1 MNYAKMLLIDDRY
14 IDAGQIESNFKNFT
28 LPDVARLTGPPRRT
42 KLVNEII
49 LHESVTRNRPITIGV
64 LKRRRLGIHFIVDQF
79 GKITQHGDLVLD
91 QLAHAGR
98 MHNRQSIGI
107 EIVNPYYPEY
117 NIEGPWDTVID
128 ARWAHKRQYVV
139 PTPDQIESVYQLV
152 KVLLGIEEK
161 RFNVPTKWIGLDPK
175 TKRLAMARV
184 TRARLPVAG
193 VMAHTAF
200 GHADGAWPLLY
211 CILREQGNVTLAYER
226 AIKLGATSR
235 WFVNLNGI
243 L

>member
-1 MNYAKMLLIDDRY
+1 MNYTKMLLVDDKY
-14 IDAGQIESNFKNFT
+14 LDAERIESDFANF
-28 LPDVARLTGPPRRT
+28 VAPKVPRLTGPPRHT

-64 LKRRRLGIHFIVDQF
+64 LKRRRLGIHYIVDQF

-117 NIEGPWDTVID
+117 NIGGPWDTVID

-152 KVLLGIEEK
+152 KRLLEIKLE
-161 RFNVPTKWIGLDPK
+161 RFNVPTRWIGLDPK

-184 TRARLPVAG
+184 TRARFPIAG

-211 CILREQGNVTLAYER
+211 CILREQGDAPWAYER
-226 AIKLGATSR
+226 AVKLGATSR